1 MKRGIKASPRMSRT
15 EGLMKYAEEHR
26 DEVLAAIDDKTD
38 AVIRE
43 LEQQQREAR
52 RSLRRPPPR
61 PPRYSP
67 EQLAEVPF

>member
-1 MKRGIKASPRMSRT
+1 
-15 EGLMKYAEEHR
+15 MKYAEEHR

-38 AVIRE
+38 AVTRE